1 MANLDTTAIENEKKA
16 LQLLA
21 DEIQKAPD
29 DDTREMLAA
38 EIQKTAEKLE
48 KLCAELQAEADKLAP
63 PDEDDLTNAVVEVIL
78 TKEQR
83 QRVLEKTGI
92 DVPSVRIPDP
102 TADLT
107 KNMSIMKPEF
117 VEECAI
123 TQAENFKRLVADAEE
138 AAEAEAEADDGDD
151 NQ

>member
-48 KLCAELQAEADKLAP
+48 KLCAELQTEADKLAP

-138 AAEAEAEADDGDD
+138 AAEAEADDADD